1 MIFDRMEN
9 AKRYESL
16 GAAWWAAFDLMARYD
31 ASAFRTGKTA
41 MPAGLYLSQMEE
53 TLKAAP
59 EAFEAHRRYADL
71 MFMAEG
77 EETVFYTP
85 AAELRR
91 ITSAYDAE
99 SDCLLAAPQP
109 GAVPLP
115 LGRGTFAAFFP
126 EDAHAPGCGS
136 GTVRRVVI
144 KVPLD

>member
-1 MIFDRMEN
+1 MKQLLIFGD
-9 AKRYESL
+9 SI
-16 GAAWWAAFDLMARYD
+16 
-31 ASAFRTGKTA
+31 

-85 AAELRR
+85 AAELRE

-109 GAVPLP
+109 GAVTKRCDSPRTAKSL
-115 LGRGTFAAFFP
+115 
-126 EDAHAPGCGS
+126 
-136 GTVRRVVI
+136 
-144 KVPLD
+144 